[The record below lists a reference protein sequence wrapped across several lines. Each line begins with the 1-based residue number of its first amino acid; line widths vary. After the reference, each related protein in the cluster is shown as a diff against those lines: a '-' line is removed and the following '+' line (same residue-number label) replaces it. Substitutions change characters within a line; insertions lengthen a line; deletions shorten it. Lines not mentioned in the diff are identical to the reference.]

1 MGLGLAIIVLLVI
14 GIALGFMVVQALF
27 AARKW
32 RAVIAGGD
40 RGALM
45 ELLDQTFEAWRTAR
59 PPKGMPPADWRAL
72 HTAALVAADRER
84 IRVSMLAEPDVRVVG
99 ADRDEVAN
107 EYVVARRAA
116 VRMVERLLYEVPH
129 ASFAAAQVDVSLEYR
144 DAAGGD
150 ADALSADDDRAAGGS
165 GAVGLEGRRAG
176 RAAGRM
182 GDGRRRGRRRARSGP
197 RAADHG
203 GRGGGGGRSGV
214 GAAGLVA
221 VSTSQGEASG

>member
-40 RGALM
+40 HGALM

-144 DAAGGD
+144 DAAGATQTRCLLTTIARREAAELSDWKDGEPAELLAEWETADGEGGD
-150 ADALSADDDRAAGGS
+150 APDPDRAP
-165 GAVGLEGRRAG
+165 LIT
-176 RAAGRM
+176 
-182 GDGRRRGRRRARSGP
+182 
-197 RAADHG
+197 ADE
-203 GRGGGGGRSGV
+203 
-214 GAAGLVA
+214 VA
-221 VSTSQGEASG
+221 VVVEAESALRDSSR